1 MGRAHRRTVSEGD
14 MGKIDLLRGVV
25 FFKPL
30 DDDVLETIA
39 EAIHEVTFAPGTRF
53 ITQGQV
59 DDAAFL
65 IVDGQAEVS
74 THSRRIRTLGPG
86 SIVGEM
92 AAVSSRP
99 RTASV
104 TATSEV
110 RAYVLTGAYLR
121 DLMRDHPNMAAV
133 LSREMAFRVG

>member
-1 MGRAHRRTVSEGD
+1 MTKV
-14 MGKIDLLRGVV
+14 DLLRTVV

-30 DDDVLETIA
+30 SDDVLTTIA
-39 EAIHEVTFAPGTRF
+39 DAIHEVNFAPGTRF
-53 ITQGQV
+53 ITEGQV
-59 DDAAFL
+59 DDEAFL
-65 IVDGQAEVS
+65 IVEGQAEVT
-74 THSRRIRTLGPG
+74 THGRRLRTLGPG
-86 SIVGEM
+86 AIVGEM

-110 RAYVLTGAYLR
+110 HAYVLTGAYLR